1 MSKILLIED
10 EDSIR
15 KIMAY
20 DLLKA
25 GYDIDEADNGMDGE
39 KLGLTGD
46 YDLIIIDWML
56 PKKDGIELVKEFRKN
71 KVESVFLMV
80 TAKDEE
86 EDLLQAFEAGVDDYV
101 SKPFSPRVLLARV
114 NAHLKRVKKNENK
127 KVFMDIELNNKKRKA
142 IIAGEEIPLTKK
154 EYDLLEYYITNNNI
168 VVSRD
173 KILNDLW
180 GFDYDGDTRI
190 VDVHTFKLR
199 NKLKNSK
206 ANISSSRGVGY
217 ILEAK

>member
-127 KVFMDIELNNKKRKA
+127 KIFMDIELNNKKRKA